1 VILCCGEALIDM
13 LPMRAT
19 DGRVGFAPAVGGS
32 VFNTAIALG
41 RLGAD
46 VGFHSKI
53 ATDDLGEQL
62 RLSLHDSKVN
72 LDHLKRSSKPT
83 PLAIVHLVDGHA
95 SYQFYDE
102 GTAAQD
108 FAADEVLPLPAT
120 VDLAFFGGI
129 SLLGE
134 NSGPYYQRLLTET
147 AQHIPVMM
155 DPNIRPN
162 FINDE
167 AAYRRELD
175 GLFPHVSILKVS
187 DEDLAWIA
195 GLKSVDEKIQ
205 EILDLGTDLILIT
218 KGGDGVEAV
227 GRHVSASVPAEPVQ
241 VVDTVGAGDTFT
253 AGFLSALQV
262 DNLFSTLLTISED
275 QLRRA
280 LSRGAQAAAIT
291 VSRDGA
297 NPPWREELLS

>member
-1 VILCCGEALIDM
+1 MILCCGEALIDM

-46 VGFHSKI
+46 VSFHSKI

-62 RLSLHDSKVN
+62 RLALQDSQVN
-72 LDHLKRSSKPT
+72 LDHLKRSAKPT
-83 PLAIVHLVDGHA
+83 PLAMVHLVDGHA

-108 FAADEVLPLPAT
+108 FGADEILPVPANAQM
-120 VDLAFFGGI
+120 AFFGGI
-129 SLLGE
+129 SLLGAS
-134 NSGPYYQRLLTET
+134 SGPYYQRLLTET
-147 AQHIPVMM
+147 AQRVPVML

-162 FINDE
+162 FIEDE

-175 GLFPHVSILKVS
+175 GLFPHVRILKVS

-195 GLKSVDEKIQ
+195 GLKSVEEKIQ
-205 EILDLGTDLILIT
+205 EILDFGTDLILIT
-218 KGGDGVEAV
+218 KGGDGIDAV
-227 GRHVSASVPAEPVQ
+227 GRHLRVAAPAQKAEI
-241 VVDTVGAGDTFT
+241 VDTVGAGDTFT
-253 AGFLSALQV
+253 AGFLSALQEEK
-262 DNLFSTLLTISED
+262 LFETLLTISED

-280 LSRGAQAAAIT
+280 LDRGAKAAAIT

-297 NPPWREELLS
+297 NPPWRDELLG